1 MREWKF
7 AADLVV
13 RTLHFCCGEHRFSPW
28 LGNLRP
34 ASHAVWPQ
42 IKKKKE
48 EDEGDETSELRGNSA
63 NDLLQVAEPSVALT
77 RGPCSFYHF
86 ILPLLYSFLGKR
98 IQVL

>member
-1 MREWKF
+1 MQ
-7 AADLVV
+7 
-13 RTLHFCCGEHRFSPW
+13 CGHK
-28 LGNLRP
+28 L
-34 ASHAVWPQ
+34 
-42 IKKKKE
+42 KKKKE

-77 RGPCSFYHF
+77 RGPCSFYQF

>member
-63 NDLLQVAEPSVALT
+63 HDLLQVAEPSQALNT
-77 RGPCSFYHF
+77 TVLNTSVLL
-86 ILPLLYSFLGKR
+86 ILLDLLYLPS
-98 IQVL
+98 